1 MLGSVFFNNS
11 LILGPTNTRGI
22 SCKSKVFEDFL
33 RIPPYSMRHEIGE
46 SLVQWFHA
54 ETGTFHLGCKEYAVL
69 PLDWIA
75 ILGIKFGGYLI
86 PTDDMSFSVASELL
100 GIPLLLTSD
109 TRGYF
114 GRTTSP

>member
-1 MLGSVFFNNS
+1 
-11 LILGPTNTRGI
+11 
-22 SCKSKVFEDFL
+22 
-33 RIPPYSMRHEIGE
+33 MRHEIRE